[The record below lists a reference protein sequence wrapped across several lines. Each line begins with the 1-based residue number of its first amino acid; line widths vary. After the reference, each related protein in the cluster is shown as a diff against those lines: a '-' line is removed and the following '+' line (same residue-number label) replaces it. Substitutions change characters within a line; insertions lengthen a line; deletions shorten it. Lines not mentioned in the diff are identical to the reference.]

1 MDNSNSTIND
11 NTFVAGTDSGAD
23 DVTDEQIMDML
34 KGMTYDEFIEN
45 YAEGLIYE
53 QGMGKLDKDLQ
64 EDLKKDIIERIN
76 AEINSAIAD
85 ALPDDKLDEFSK
97 MAEGGNV
104 APEEMQK
111 YLADAGVDVGAV
123 TAKAFEKVHQDF
135 VGEYAGALD
144 AEE

>member
-1 MDNSNSTIND
+1 MDNSSSTIND

-23 DVTDEQIMDML
+23 NVTDEQIL
-34 KGMTYDEFIEN
+34 ETVKGMTYDEFIDN

-53 QGMGKLDKDLQ
+53 QGMGELDKDLQ
-64 EDLKKDIIERIN
+64 EDLKKDIVERIN

-85 ALPDDKLDEFSK
+85 ALPDDKLDEFSA
-97 MAEGGNV
+97 MTERGV